1 MKLET
6 IYKKTKTGA
15 TQEWTIEVVGNKY
28 RTHSGQVGGAITTN
42 EWTIVYGKNE
52 GKANATTDSEQCMKE
67 AVAKRTKKLES
78 GYFENIKHIHKQQ
91 YFEPML
97 ASKWEDSKDK
107 ITYPIFS
114 QPKLDGIRCIVTK
127 DGMFSRNGKPI
138 ISAPHIRESLSE
150 VFDVYPD
157 MILDGELYADKFAND
172 FNKIVSLVKK
182 SKPTDADLKES
193 KKNIQYWIYD
203 LPDNNIQF
211 GDRCDRLH
219 NLFNTFDS
227 FSKHCIE
234 VETTLCMSEDDVMDL
249 YEGYVDA
256 GFEGKDKITY
266 PIFSQPKLDGIR
278 CIVTK
283 DGMFSR
289 NGKPIIS
296 APHIRESLSE
306 VFDVY
311 PDMILDGELY
321 ADKFANDFNKI
332 VSLVKKSKPTD
343 ADLKESKKNIQ
354 YWIYDLPDN
363 NIQFGDRCDRL
374 HNLFNTF
381 DSFSKHCIEVET
393 TLCMS
398 EDDVMDLYEGY
409 VDAGFEGQML
419 RLNGKYE
426 NKRSKNLMKHK
437 SFIDEEYTIKGIVE
451 GEGNRT
457 GTAGYMVF
465 ETADGKPFKSNVK
478 GTWEETAEM
487 LKNKKKL
494 IGKQATI
501 KYFNLTPD
509 GIPRFPYVINIDRE
523 SYE

>member
-1 MKLET
+1 MKLDT

-42 EWTIVYGKNE
+42 EWTVVYGKNE

-138 ISAPHIRESLSE
+138 ISAPHIIESLSE
-150 VFDVYPD
+150 VFEVYPD
-157 MILDGELYADKFAND
+157 MVLDGELYADKFAND

-182 SKPTDADLKES
+182 TKPTDADLKES

-203 LPDNNIQF
+203 LPDNHIQF

-219 NLFNTFDS
+219 DLFKAFDS
-227 FSKHCIE
+227 FTKHCIE
-234 VETTLCMSEDDVMDL
+234 VETTLCMSEDDVIDL
-249 YEGYVDA
+249 YE
-256 GFEGKDKITY
+256 E
-266 PIFSQPKLDGIR
+266 
-278 CIVTK
+278 
-283 DGMFSR
+283 
-289 NGKPIIS
+289 
-296 APHIRESLSE
+296 
-306 VFDVY
+306 
-311 PDMILDGELY
+311 
-321 ADKFANDFNKI
+321 
-332 VSLVKKSKPTD
+332 
-343 ADLKESKKNIQ
+343 
-354 YWIYDLPDN
+354 
-363 NIQFGDRCDRL
+363 
-374 HNLFNTF
+374 
-381 DSFSKHCIEVET
+381 
-393 TLCMS
+393 
-398 EDDVMDLYEGY
+398 Y

-437 SFIDEEYTIKGIVE
+437 SFIDEEYIIKGIVE

>member
-1 MKLET
+1 
-6 IYKKTKTGA
+6 
-15 TQEWTIEVVGNKY
+15 
-28 RTHSGQVGGAITTN
+28 
-42 EWTIVYGKNE
+42 VYGKNT
-52 GKANATTDSEQCMKE
+52 GKLNETTDKEQTMKE

-78 GYFENIKHIHKQQ
+78 GYFENIKHINKTQ

-150 VFDVYPD
+150 VFEVYPEL
-157 MILDGELYADKFAND
+157 ILDGELYADKFAND

-182 SKPTDADLKES
+182 TKPTDADLKES
-193 KKNIQYWIYD
+193 KNNIQYWIYD
-203 LPDNNIQF
+203 LPDNDIQF

-219 NLFNTFDS
+219 DLFNTFDS

-234 VETTLCMSEDDVMDL
+234 VETTLCNSEDDV
-249 YEGYVDA
+249 
-256 GFEGKDKITY
+256 I
-266 PIFSQPKLDGIR
+266 
-278 CIVTK
+278 
-283 DGMFSR
+283 
-289 NGKPIIS
+289 
-296 APHIRESLSE
+296 
-306 VFDVY
+306 
-311 PDMILDGELY
+311 
-321 ADKFANDFNKI
+321 
-332 VSLVKKSKPTD
+332 
-343 ADLKESKKNIQ
+343 
-354 YWIYDLPDN
+354 
-363 NIQFGDRCDRL
+363 
-374 HNLFNTF
+374 
-381 DSFSKHCIEVET
+381 
-393 TLCMS
+393 
-398 EDDVMDLYEGY
+398 DLYEGY

-419 RLNGKYE
+419 RLDKKYE
-426 NKRSKNLMKHK
+426 NKRSKSLMKHK

-457 GTAGYMVF
+457 GTAGYFVF

-478 GTWEETAEM
+478 GTWDETAEM

-509 GIPRFPYVINIDRE
+509 GIPRFGYVINIDRN

>member
-28 RTHSGQVGGAITTN
+28 RTHSGQVGGQITTN
-42 EWTIVYGKNE
+42 EWTVVYGKNE
-52 GKANATTDSEQCMKE
+52 GRANATTDSEQCMKE
-67 AVAKRTKKLES
+67 AIAKRTKKLES
-78 GYFENIKHIHKQQ
+78 GYFENIKHIHKTQ

-107 ITYPIFS
+107 ISYPIFS

-150 VFDVYPD
+150 VFQTYPNL
-157 MILDGELYADKFAND
+157 IFDGELYADKFAND

-182 SKPTDADLKES
+182 TKPTDTDLKES

-219 NLFNTFDS
+219 KLFETFES
-227 FSKHCIE
+227 LNKHCVE
-234 VETTLCMSEDDVMDL
+234 VETNVCNDEDGVMEL
-249 YEGYVDA
+249 YEGYVA
-256 GFEGKDKITY
+256 Y
-266 PIFSQPKLDGIR
+266 
-278 CIVTK
+278 
-283 DGMFSR
+283 
-289 NGKPIIS
+289 
-296 APHIRESLSE
+296 
-306 VFDVY
+306 
-311 PDMILDGELY
+311 
-321 ADKFANDFNKI
+321 
-332 VSLVKKSKPTD
+332 
-343 ADLKESKKNIQ
+343 
-354 YWIYDLPDN
+354 
-363 NIQFGDRCDRL
+363 
-374 HNLFNTF
+374 
-381 DSFSKHCIEVET
+381 
-393 TLCMS
+393 
-398 EDDVMDLYEGY
+398 
-409 VDAGFEGQML
+409 GFEGQIL
-419 RLNGKYE
+419 RTNGKYE
-426 NKRSKNLMKHK
+426 NKRSKNLLKHK
-437 SFIDEEYTIKGIVE
+437 SFVDEEYIIKNIVE

-457 GTAGYMVF
+457 GTAGYFVF
-465 ETADGKPFKSNVK
+465 ETEDGKTFKSNVK

-494 IGKQATI
+494 IGKSATV